1 MPERKRFFSIDA
13 FPNCICIPMVP
24 CTVFRL
30 SLSLSNIQ
38 YQTCLALH
46 HGLALRL
53 GRQKRTSGNET
64 NRVPRRDQ
72 LKITCKLGGPCQGL
86 YLCEINVQLQA
97 CQAHKT
103 YVHLVT
109 TAWISSVW
117 TLSGYTWAYGYI
129 SPGMNIIRGGTFSEY
144 AAFVWVWT
152 SSEYGG
158 ITEGGRCVIK
168 KQLKTVFKT
177 STATWC
183 F

>member
-1 MPERKRFFSIDA
+1 MLPRGPLHLHTNGA
-13 FPNCICIPMVP
+13 VLY
-24 CTVFRL
+24 VFRL
-30 SLSLSNIQ
+30 SKFYSSNIQ
-38 YQTCLALH
+38 FQTCIALH

-117 TLSGYTWAYGYI
+117 TLSEYMCIWVHFPWYEHHQRRNI
-129 SPGMNIIRGGTFSEY
+129 FRDCCICLGMNIIR
-144 AAFVWVWT
+144 VW
-152 SSEYGG
+152 GNH
-158 ITEGGRCVIK
+158 GGRK
-168 KQLKTVFKT
+168 MRD
-177 STATWC
+177 
-183 F
+183 